1 MSNILTIP
9 KRLAQR
15 GDLVILP
22 RKDYE
27 KVLKIQ
33 ARLLEEEADTDEAIH
48 IFNKEF
54 QSKKLK
60 TAKDFAAIVK
70 KNR

>member
-1 MSNILTIP
+1 MSNTLTIP
-9 KRLAQR
+9 KRLAQS

-27 KVLKIQ
+27 EVLKIQ
-33 ARLLEEEADTDEAIH
+33 ARLLEEETDTDEAIR

-54 QSKKLK
+54 RSKKIK
-60 TAKDFAAIVK
+60 MARGFADIVGK
-70 KNR
+70 KR